1 MRFVSRLC
9 ILAGVLLACAATALA
24 VPVDG
29 VLDPEYG
36 VALSTQTT
44 QTSLGDWPP
53 DISHGGELDGAFA
66 YVADDTLHLLITCSL
81 DRFISEPLTF
91 PNNLQLYFDTQ
102 PGGQNVLSAA
112 NPNAG
117 GSIRLTGMTGLAFDS
132 EFAPD
137 YWIEGSR
144 ESFGLFYAFY
154 AELPAGGGGAGYYL
168 GASALGGAGELS
180 GGASNPHGIRATMDI
195 SNAAG
200 VTGGCDASSG
210 AGVATGA
217 EWAIPLAAI
226 GNPTEPFRICALL
239 VKPGSFGV
247 GDVSNQAL
255 GPVPP
260 GTCALGPAN
269 VVNLQ
274 NVPGAQYLVVDVTTP
289 TARTS
294 WGRLKAGHR

>member
-1 MRFVSRLC
+1 MRFVTRLC
-9 ILAGVLLACAATALA
+9 ILAGVLIACAAPALA

-53 DISHGGELDGAFA
+53 DVSHGGELDGAFA
-66 YVADDTLHLLITCSL
+66 FVADDTLHLLITCSL

-112 NPNAG
+112 NPNVG
-117 GSIRLTGMTGLAFDS
+117 GSIKLPGMTDLVFDT
-132 EFAPD
+132 EFTPD

-144 ESFGLFYAFY
+144 ESFSSFYAYY

-168 GASALGGAGELS
+168 GASPLSGAGVLS
-180 GGASNPHGIRATMDI
+180 GGASNPYGIRATMDI
-195 SNAAG
+195 SNQAG
-200 VTGGCDASSG
+200 VTAGCDAASG
-210 AGVATGA
+210 AGVTTGA

-226 GNPTEPFRICALL
+226 GNPTEPFRVCALL
-239 VKPGSFGV
+239 VRPGSFGL
-247 GDVSNQAL
+247 GQVSNQSL
-255 GPVPP
+255 GPMPP
-260 GTCALGPAN
+260 GTCGLGPAN
-269 VVNLQ
+269 GVNLQ
-274 NVPGAQYLVVDVTTP
+274 NVSGAQFFVVDVTTP
-289 TARTS
+289 AVRTT
-294 WGRLKAGHR
+294 WGRLKVGRR